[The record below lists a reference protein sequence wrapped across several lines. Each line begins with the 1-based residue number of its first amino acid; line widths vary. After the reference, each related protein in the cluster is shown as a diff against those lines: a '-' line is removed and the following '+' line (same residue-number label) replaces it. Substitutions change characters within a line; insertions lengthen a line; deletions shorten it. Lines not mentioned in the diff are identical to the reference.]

1 MWYVYLLI
9 FGLLCSTMLAQN
21 LRLLSPN
28 GSEVISIDSEILI
41 QWEGVQ
47 DSNLVKLEYSIDNG
61 ISWNVIA
68 IGRWSSYV
76 WKNLPQ
82 TPSSQCLIVRTK
94 LKTINGI
101 IDANSIYSV
110 SSIYIP
116 PINKHF

>member
-9 FGLLCSTMLAQN
+9 FGLLCSTMIAQN

-28 GSEVISIDSEILI
+28 GSEVKTVDSEILI

-47 DSNLVKLEYSIDNG
+47 DSNLLKLEYSIDNG

-82 TPSSQCLIVRTK
+82 TPSNQ
-94 LKTINGI
+94 
-101 IDANSIYSV
+101 
-110 SSIYIP
+110 
-116 PINKHF
+116 